1 MTIESLAS
9 AIHATPFRPFV
20 IHMADGRRFE
30 VPHPDYIAFH
40 PKGRTAVLYH
50 LQDEGYDTIDLL
62 LSTSLEHAGESIRN

>member
-1 MTIESLAS
+1 MTIESLS
-9 AIHATPFRPFV
+9 TAIHAIPFRPFI

-50 LQDEGYDTIDLL
+50 LQDEGWDVIDLL
-62 LSTSLEHAGESIRN
+62 LTTSIEYAGELVRG